1 MGIETSF
8 CSETPTLKLMGFV
21 ALKKKKSLKVPTVG
35 RKSVT
40 YAINFL
46 YNNCRKSQN
55 LKAKQGKKH
64 TTEVYIK
71 FTTL

>member
-1 MGIETSF
+1 MGIDTSF
-8 CSETPTLKLMGFV
+8 CSATPTLNFMGFV
-21 ALKKKKSLKVPTVG
+21 AFERKSLNKPAAG

-46 YNNCRKSQN
+46 YNCRKSQN
-55 LKAKQGKKH
+55 WKTKQGKKH
-64 TTEVYIK
+64 TIEVYIK